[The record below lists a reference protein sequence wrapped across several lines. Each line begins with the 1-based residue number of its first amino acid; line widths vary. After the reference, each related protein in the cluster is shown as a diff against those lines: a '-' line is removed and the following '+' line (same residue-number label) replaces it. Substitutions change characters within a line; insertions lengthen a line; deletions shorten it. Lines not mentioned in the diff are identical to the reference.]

1 MRVPMQIRATTPTDY
16 LYILGT
22 VLFTVYG
29 QIVLKWQMN
38 RIGLL
43 PAAASERAFVLGRL
57 LLNPWV
63 LSCLVAGLLALVSWM
78 AALTRFELTY
88 AYPFVSITFALVLL
102 LSAVFFGESI
112 TLAKSL
118 GVLLIILGVAL
129 GSRA

>member
-1 MRVPMQIRATTPTDY
+1 MRTTTATSF

-22 VLFTVYG
+22 VILTVYG

-38 RIGLL
+38 RLGPL
-43 PAAASERAFVLGRL
+43 PAAASDRAIVLGRL

-63 LSCLVAGLLALVSWM
+63 VSCLVAGLLAFLSWM
-78 AALTRFELTY
+78 AALTRFDLTY
-88 AYPFVSITFALVLL
+88 AYPFVSITFVLVLL

-112 TLAKSL
+112 TLGKSL

-129 GSRA
+129 GSRG